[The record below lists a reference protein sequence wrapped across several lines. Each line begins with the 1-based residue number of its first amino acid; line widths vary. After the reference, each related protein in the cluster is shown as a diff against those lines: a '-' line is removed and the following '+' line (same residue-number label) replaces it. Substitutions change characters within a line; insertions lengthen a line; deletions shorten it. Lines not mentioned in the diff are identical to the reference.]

1 MKKTILIAAIAIATT
16 LGSQA
21 FAQNTSS
28 AQTPKQEQCQKD
40 GCGGCDRQGGKKG
53 GKKGDKMRGDKGR
66 KGDRKGPGKGFAD
79 ITEMKDLNLTQQQIT
94 AIEELN
100 KQQAEADKAARES
113 AKAQKSETDRQK
125 HEGREKRQQEYL
137 AKLKTILTPD
147 QYVKMLENK
156 VAGKRGSRDMAANKP
171 GVKAERGNSASS
183 SK

>member
-16 LGSQA
+16 LGTQA
-21 FAQNTSS
+21 FAQNPSS
-28 AQTPKQEQCQKD
+28 DQTPKQEQCQKD
-40 GCGGCDRQGGKKG
+40 GCGSCDRQG

-66 KGDRKGPGKGFAD
+66 KGDRKGPGKNGFAD

-113 AKAQKSETDRQK
+113 AKAQKSEADRQRQD
-125 HEGREKRQQEYL
+125 GREKRQQEYL

-156 VAGKRGSRDMAANKP
+156 VAGKRGHRDMAANRP
-171 GVKAERGNSASS
+171 GTKAERGNSSSS

>member
-1 MKKTILIAAIAIATT
+1 MKKSILIAAITIATT

-21 FAQNTSS
+21 FAQNPSS
-28 AQTPKQEQCQKD
+28 DQKTAPKQEQCQKD
-40 GCGGCDRQGGKKG
+40 GCGGCDRQGGKKQG
-53 GKKGDKMRGDKGR
+53 EKKRGDKDR

-113 AKAQKSETDRQK
+113 AKAQKADAARQN

-156 VAGKRGSRDMAANKP
+156 VAGKRGNRDMAANKP
-171 GVKAERGNSASS
+171 GAKAERGNSASS

>member
-21 FAQNTSS
+21 FAQNPS
-28 AQTPKQEQCQKD
+28 AGQTPKQEQCQKD

-53 GKKGDKMRGDKGR
+53 DKMRGDKGR
-66 KGDRKGPGKGFAD
+66 KGDRKGHGMGFAD

-100 KQQAEADKAARES
+100 KQQAEADKVARES
-113 AKAQKSETDRQK
+113 AKAQKADAARQN

-156 VAGKRGSRDMAANKP
+156 VAGKRGHRDMAANRP
-171 GVKAERGNSASS
+171 GAKAERGNSASS